1 MSISDEKIQNSNRNR
16 LNLLI
21 VDDEVKSSENI
32 SNMLLK
38 FVDPD
43 INIIGL
49 ANNTAT
55 AEQLISKF
63 PLDAIL
69 LDIEMPNENAFHF
82 LDRISPIDFEVIF
95 ITAYDKYAIRAIKL
109 NAIDYILKPISI
121 HELQNAIYKLKEKI
135 KDKKLID
142 EFNTAY
148 KDLPQNSHTESK
160 SDKIILKDINHYE
173 ILEQNDIFFVEAQR
187 SYSKISFRKNNTI
200 SEIIMSHPLA
210 YYEELLTPNLF
221 YRVHKS
227 YLINCL
233 QIDDII
239 VDDNYSIVLKNKH
252 EISISRRRYTEFMKF
267 LKENNFYV
275 A

>member
-1 MSISDEKIQNSNRNR
+1 MFISNEKSHNCNKKG
-16 LNLLI
+16 LNVII

-32 SNMLLK
+32 GNMLLK

-49 ANNTAT
+49 ANNTST

-63 PLDAIL
+63 PPDAIF

-82 LDRISPIDFEVIF
+82 LDRISPIHFEVIF

-121 HELQNAIYKLKEKI
+121 HELQNAITKLKEKI
-135 KDKKLID
+135 KAKRFISELNTSYE
-142 EFNTAY
+142 EFPRNANT
-148 KDLPQNSHTESK
+148 QSESN
-160 SDKIILKDINHYE
+160 KIILKDANHYE

-187 SYSKISFRKNNTI
+187 SYSKISFRKNNAI
-200 SEIIMSHPLA
+200 SEIVMSHPLA
-210 YYEELLTPNLF
+210 HYEELLPSKLF

-227 YLINCL
+227 YLINC
-233 QIDDII
+233 QHIDDITL
-239 VDDNYSIVLKNKH
+239 DDNYSIVLKNKH
-252 EISISRRRYTEFMKF
+252 EISISRRRYPEFIKF
-267 LKENNFYV
+267 LKENNFHI